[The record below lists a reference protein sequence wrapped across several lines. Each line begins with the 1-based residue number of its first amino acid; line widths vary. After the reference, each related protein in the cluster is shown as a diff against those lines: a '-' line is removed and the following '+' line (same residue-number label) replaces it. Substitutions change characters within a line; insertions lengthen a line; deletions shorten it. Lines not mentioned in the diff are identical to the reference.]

1 MTIGDRIKKIRE
13 HFEITSNEFAELTG
27 IHPVTIR
34 KYETNKMQ
42 PSKEHID
49 KMCES
54 LRLPRMVFEGIP
66 EQYTDLHFRGDLYQ
80 VVLSLMASGILS
92 LSTEFSEN
100 GNIYTKPSEELAD
113 LIDFT
118 IDGNTIPLDKIKIE
132 FKPSNS
138 LLLPNN
144 DDFLPY
150 IGFVKAIN
158 KAQRTKRWTDKGEK
172 KEEYIARM
180 NSYLEEEALK
190 LMLKDHSWHQY
201 MKSGGSYEESISE
214 LNRVLES
221 GGNFYDYVDNMDAPE
236 KIKKKYLLSYEKER
250 AKEILGIPQMMP
262 GFNPKTSD
270 MEEVYEWHLKQEEA
284 IKKYIL
290 SHPDDFRVKNEADFD
305 E

>member
-54 LRLPRMVFEGIP
+54 LRLPRMIFEGIP

-118 IDGNTIPLDKIKIE
+118 VDGNTIPLDKIKIE

-150 IGFVKAIN
+150 IGFVKAIPKHEFDEIEHGSSDWSKNGEQYQILQRGVRPCN
-158 KAQRTKRWTDKGEK
+158 KKDRRSVWRVSPPARWTRK
-172 KEEYIARM
+172 
-180 NSYLEEEALK
+180 
-190 LMLKDHSWHQY
+190 
-201 MKSGGSYEESISE
+201 
-214 LNRVLES
+214 
-221 GGNFYDYVDNMDAPE
+221 
-236 KIKKKYLLSYEKER
+236 
-250 AKEILGIPQMMP
+250 
-262 GFNPKTSD
+262 
-270 MEEVYEWHLKQEEA
+270 
-284 IKKYIL
+284 IL
-290 SHPDDFRVKNEADFD
+290 SQTVVSSYASASFTRVS
-305 E
+305 